1 MKRKTS
7 ILGTLTARTF
17 RRSKSRNLVAIL
29 AILLTTM
36 MFTTLF
42 TLSQSMGQNMTEMYL
57 RQAGTTAHTST
68 KSILDA
74 EIEKIVSHPDVVSWG
89 KSILVGTVE
98 NQALAGRQVEIRFAS
113 DSYAE
118 SCFASPTTGRLP
130 QRADEIAL
138 DTQVLHRLGISPALG
153 QTVTLSWRPDLSSS
167 ASISNTFTLCGFWE
181 GNESV
186 YASMAWVS
194 EDFALSACGG
204 AEGPAEGQILGTR
217 NLCLTFADADG
228 IEEKTAQIL
237 ADCGLTGKVKF
248 TTNLAYSAETQQMI
262 FAENIPM
269 YVGMVLV
276 FLAGYLIIFNVFQIS
291 VASEIAFYGQ
301 LKTLGATKRQIR
313 RIIFGQGNRLS
324 LIGIPL
330 GLVLGYLLWHQLV
343 PILIATQDFTPTVS
357 VHPLIFVGSALF
369 AYLTVIISCLLP
381 ARLAGKVSPVEALR
395 YTDAAPGSRK
405 KEKKGRR
412 GASLAAMAWANL
424 WRNKKRTF
432 LVLCSLTLGLVLM
445 SFFYAKNASFD
456 VEKYLLDLSVA
467 DFQLDDATNQSAD
480 GYDPNSQTIQQSLL
494 DQLNRLGTVEATG
507 RLYAQ
512 EVSLPVSQKA
522 AENLSTY
529 YTQDR
534 LDEFASYDPMFPTWK
549 ASFDQAVAGA
559 TLTHTVYGADGLIL
573 EAAASGDYLL
583 DGTYDPEAFATG
595 NYVLAIGPAAEA
607 QSGGLPT
614 YAVGEEIQIEGRT
627 FTVMAILSPL
637 QPMVAGTTPAFD
649 LPLVLQADVFT
660 QLFPQNHLRKFYFNV
675 ADESLD
681 AVSAL
686 LTDYQQ
692 TQAIGMNI
700 TSRQTMIDQYEAQT
714 RSSSVM
720 GYAISV
726 VIALVG
732 VLNFVNSMVTAIV
745 SRKREFAMIQS
756 VGMTKRQLRT
766 MLTLEGLSYAGITLL
781 LSYLLSAVVVG
792 VLVRAMTADGFYTFQ
807 FTLFPLLLCTP
818 ILLVFAWL
826 IPVLCFRNLEKQSI
840 VERLRAID

>member
-1 MKRKTS
+1 M
-7 ILGTLTARTF
+7 
-17 RRSKSRNLVAIL
+17 
-29 AILLTTM
+29 
-36 MFTTLF
+36 
-42 TLSQSMGQNMTEMYL
+42 
-57 RQAGTTAHTST
+57 
-68 KSILDA
+68 
-74 EIEKIVSHPDVVSWG
+74 
-89 KSILVGTVE
+89 
-98 NQALAGRQVEIRFAS
+98 
-113 DSYAE
+113 
-118 SCFASPTTGRLP
+118 
-130 QRADEIAL
+130 
-138 DTQVLHRLGISPALG
+138 
-153 QTVTLSWRPDLSSS
+153 
-167 ASISNTFTLCGFWE
+167 
-181 GNESV
+181 
-186 YASMAWVS
+186 
-194 EDFALSACGG
+194 
-204 AEGPAEGQILGTR
+204 
-217 NLCLTFADADG
+217 
-228 IEEKTAQIL
+228 
-237 ADCGLTGKVKF
+237 
-248 TTNLAYSAETQQMI
+248 
-262 FAENIPM
+262 
-269 YVGMVLV
+269 
-276 FLAGYLIIFNVFQIS
+276 
-291 VASEIAFYGQ
+291 
-301 LKTLGATKRQIR
+301 
-313 RIIFGQGNRLS
+313 
-324 LIGIPL
+324 
-330 GLVLGYLLWHQLV
+330 
-343 PILIATQDFTPTVS
+343 
-357 VHPLIFVGSALF
+357 
-369 AYLTVIISCLLP
+369 
-381 ARLAGKVSPVEALR
+381 
-395 YTDAAPGSRK
+395 
-405 KEKKGRR
+405 
-412 GASLAAMAWANL
+412 AAMAWANL

-559 TLTHTVYGADGLIL
+559 TLPHTVYGADGLIL

-807 FTLFPLLLCTP
+807 FTLFPLLLCSP

>member
-17 RRSKSRNLVAIL
+17 RLSKSRNLVAIL

-57 RQAGTTAHTST
+57 RQAGTTAHAST

-74 EIEKIVSHPDVVSWG
+74 EITKIVSHPDVVSWG

-118 SCFASPTTGRLP
+118 ACFASPTTGRLP

-237 ADCGLTGKVKF
+237 ADCGLTGKVEF

-291 VASEIAFYGQ
+291 VASEIVFYGQ

-330 GLVLGYLLWHQLV
+330 GLVLGYLLGHQLV

-559 TLTHTVYGADGLIL
+559 TLPHTVYGADGLIL

-700 TSRQTMIDQYEAQT
+700 TSRQTMIDQYKAQT

-781 LSYLLSAVVVG
+781 LS
-792 VLVRAMTADGFYTFQ
+792 
-807 FTLFPLLLCTP
+807 
-818 ILLVFAWL
+818 
-826 IPVLCFRNLEKQSI
+826 
-840 VERLRAID
+840 